1 MYLPEMFRLDDE
13 LALDVVA
20 RARLATVV
28 VSTGSGFEATPIP
41 WMLRRS
47 PDSTLLVGHIS
58 KANPLAR
65 TLSGSVDAIVIV
77 DGPDGYVSPSW
88 YPSKAE
94 SGEVVPTW
102 NYVSVHLH
110 GRLSLVDDAGWL
122 REMVES
128 LTVRYE
134 SERDQ
139 PWSVDDAPADYIDR
153 MLRGIVGVEFLVER
167 VEGKA
172 KLSQNRS
179 EADRAGVIVG
189 LRAEGAEHLLNEMER

>member
-1 MYLPEMFRLDDE
+1 MYLPEMFRLEDE

-20 RARLATVV
+20 RAGLATVV

-153 MLRGIVGVEFLVER
+153 MLRGIVGVEFVVER

-189 LRAEGAEHLLNEMER
+189 LGAEGAEHLLNEMER

>member
-1 MYLPEMFRLDDE
+1 MYLPEMFRLEDE

-153 MLRGIVGVEFLVER
+153 MLRGIVGVEFVVER

>member
-1 MYLPEMFRLDDE
+1 MYVPEVFQLDDE
-13 LALDVVA
+13 VALEVVA
-20 RARLATVV
+20 RAGLATVV
-28 VSTGSGFEATPIP
+28 VSTETGFEATPLP

-47 PDSTLLVGHIS
+47 GDATLLVGHVS

-65 TLSGSVDAIVIV
+65 MLSEPIEAIVIV

-110 GRLSLVDDAGWL
+110 GRLSAVHDAVWL
-122 REMVES
+122 KEMVES
-128 LTVRYE
+128 LTDRYE
-134 SERDQ
+134 MGRDR
-139 PWSVDDAPADYIDR
+139 PWSVGDAPADYLDR
-153 MLRGIVGVEFLVER
+153 MLRGIVGLEFRVDR

-179 EADRAGVIVG
+179 EADRAGVIIG
-189 LRAEGAEHLLNEMER
+189 LRAEGAEALLGEMER

>member
-1 MYLPEMFRLDDE
+1 MYLPEVFRLDDDS
-13 LALDVVA
+13 ALDVVA

-28 VSTGSGFEATPIP
+28 VSTGAGFEATPLP

-47 PDSTLLVGHIS
+47 PESTLLVGHVS

-65 TLSGSVDAIVIV
+65 MLSEPVDAIVLV

-88 YPSKAE
+88 YPSKVE

-110 GRLSLVDDAGWL
+110 GRLSVIHDAEWL

-128 LTVRYE
+128 LTIRYE
-134 SERDQ
+134 SEREQ
-139 PWSVDDAPADYIDR
+139 PWSVDDAPADYLDR
-153 MLRGIVGVEFLVER
+153 MLRGIVGLEFVVER

-179 EADRAGVIVG
+179 EADRAGVIAG
-189 LRAEGAEHLLNEMER
+189 LRTEGADGLLGEMER

>member
-1 MYLPEMFRLDDE
+1 VYLPEVFRLDDE
-13 LALDVVA
+13 VALEVVE
-20 RARLATVV
+20 RAGLATVV
-28 VSTGSGFEATPIP
+28 VSTGTGFEATPIP

-47 PDSTLLVGHIS
+47 GDATLLVGHVS

-65 TLSGSVDAIVIV
+65 MLSEPTEAIVII

-110 GRLSLVDDAGWL
+110 GRLLAVNDAVWL

-134 SERDQ
+134 AGRER
-139 PWSVDDAPADYIDR
+139 PWSVGDAPAEYLDR
-153 MLRGIVGVEFLVER
+153 MLRGIVGLEFRVDR

-179 EADRAGVIVG
+179 EADRAGVTRA
-189 LRAEGAEHLLNEMER
+189 LRVEGAEDLLGEMER

>member
-1 MYLPEMFRLDDE
+1 
-13 LALDVVA
+13 
-20 RARLATVV
+20 
-28 VSTGSGFEATPIP
+28 
-41 WMLRRS
+41 MLS
-47 PDSTLLVGHIS
+47 EP
-58 KANPLAR
+58 
-65 TLSGSVDAIVIV
+65 VDAIVLV

-110 GRLSLVDDAGWL
+110 GRLSAVNDAVWL

-134 SERDQ
+134 AGRER
-139 PWSVDDAPADYIDR
+139 PWSVGDAPAEYLDR
-153 MLRGIVGVEFLVER
+153 MLRGIVGLEFRVDR

-179 EADRAGVIVG
+179 EADRAGVIIG
-189 LRAEGAEHLLNEMER
+189 LRAEGAEALLGEMER

>member
-1 MYLPEMFRLDDE
+1 MYLPEVFRLDDE
-13 LALDVVA
+13 VALEVVA
-20 RARLATVV
+20 RAGLATVV
-28 VSTGSGFEATPIP
+28 VSTGTGFEATPIP

-47 PDSTLLVGHIS
+47 GDATLLVGHVS

-65 TLSGSVDAIVIV
+65 MLSEPTEAIVIV

-110 GRLSLVDDAGWL
+110 GRLSAVHDADWL
-122 REMVES
+122 KEMVES
-128 LTVRYE
+128 LTDRYE
-134 SERDQ
+134 TGRER
-139 PWSVDDAPADYIDR
+139 PWSVGDAPSDYLDR
-153 MLRGIVGVEFLVER
+153 MLRGIVGLEFRVDR

-179 EADRAGVIVG
+179 DADRAGVIVG
-189 LRAEGAEHLLNEMER
+189 LRAEGAEGLLGEMER

>member
-1 MYLPEMFRLDDE
+1 MYVPEVFQLDDE
-13 LALDVVA
+13 VALEVVA
-20 RARLATVV
+20 RAGLATVV
-28 VSTGSGFEATPIP
+28 VSTETGFEATPIP

-47 PDSTLLVGHIS
+47 GAATLLVGHVS

-65 TLSGSVDAIVIV
+65 MLSEPIEAIVIV

-110 GRLSLVDDAGWL
+110 GRLSAVHDAVWL
-122 REMVES
+122 KEMVES
-128 LTVRYE
+128 LTDRYE
-134 SERDQ
+134 MGRDR
-139 PWSVDDAPADYIDR
+139 PWSVGDAPADYLDR
-153 MLRGIVGVEFLVER
+153 MLRGIVGLEFRVDR

-179 EADRAGVIVG
+179 EADRAGVIIG
-189 LRAEGAEHLLNEMER
+189 LRAEGAEALLGEMER

>member
-1 MYLPEMFRLDDE
+1 MYVPEVFQLDDE
-13 LALDVVA
+13 VALDVVA
-20 RARLATVV
+20 RAGLATVV
-28 VSTGSGFEATPIP
+28 VSTETGFEATPLP

-47 PDSTLLVGHIS
+47 GDATLLVGHVS

-65 TLSGSVDAIVIV
+65 MLSEPIEAIVIV

-110 GRLSLVDDAGWL
+110 GRLSAVHDAVWL
-122 REMVES
+122 KEMVES
-128 LTVRYE
+128 LTDRYE
-134 SERDQ
+134 MGRDR
-139 PWSVDDAPADYIDR
+139 PWSVGDAPADYLDR
-153 MLRGIVGVEFLVER
+153 MLRGIVGLEFRVDR

-179 EADRAGVIVG
+179 EADRAGVIIG
-189 LRAEGAEHLLNEMER
+189 LRAEGAEALLGEMER

>member
-1 MYLPEMFRLDDE
+1 
-13 LALDVVA
+13 
-20 RARLATVV
+20 
-28 VSTGSGFEATPIP
+28 
-41 WMLRRS
+41 
-47 PDSTLLVGHIS
+47 
-58 KANPLAR
+58 
-65 TLSGSVDAIVIV
+65 
-77 DGPDGYVSPSW
+77 
-88 YPSKAE
+88 
-94 SGEVVPTW
+94 VVPTW

-153 MLRGIVGVEFLVER
+153 MLRGIVGVEFVVER

>member
-1 MYLPEMFRLDDE
+1 MYLPEMFRLEDE

-20 RARLATVV
+20 RAGFATVV

>member
-1 MYLPEMFRLDDE
+1 MYVPEVFQLDDE
-13 LALDVVA
+13 VALEVVA
-20 RARLATVV
+20 RAGLATVV
-28 VSTGSGFEATPIP
+28 VSTETGFEATPIP

-47 PDSTLLVGHIS
+47 GAATLLVGHVS

-65 TLSGSVDAIVIV
+65 MLSEPIEAIVIV

-110 GRLSLVDDAGWL
+110 GRLSAVHDAVWL
-122 REMVES
+122 KEMVES
-128 LTVRYE
+128 LTDRYE
-134 SERDQ
+134 MGRER
-139 PWSVDDAPADYIDR
+139 PWSVGDAPADYLDR
-153 MLRGIVGVEFLVER
+153 MLRGIVGLEFRVDR

-179 EADRAGVIVG
+179 EADRAGVIIG
-189 LRAEGAEHLLNEMER
+189 LRAEGAEALLGEMER

>member
-1 MYLPEMFRLDDE
+1 
-13 LALDVVA
+13 
-20 RARLATVV
+20 
-28 VSTGSGFEATPIP
+28 
-41 WMLRRS
+41 MLS
-47 PDSTLLVGHIS
+47 EP
-58 KANPLAR
+58 
-65 TLSGSVDAIVIV
+65 VDAIVLV

-88 YPSKAE
+88 YPSKSE

-110 GRLSLVDDAGWL
+110 GRLSVVHDAEWL

-134 SERDQ
+134 SEREQ
-139 PWSVDDAPADYIDR
+139 PWSVDDAPADYLDR
-153 MLRGIVGVEFLVER
+153 MLRGIVGVEFVVER

-179 EADRAGVIVG
+179 EADRAGVIAG
-189 LRAEGAEHLLNEMER
+189 LRAEGADGLLDEMER

>member
-1 MYLPEMFRLDDE
+1 MYLPEMFRLEDE

-20 RARLATVV
+20 RAGLATVV

-153 MLRGIVGVEFLVER
+153 MLRGIVGVEFVVER

>member
-1 MYLPEMFRLDDE
+1 MYLPEMFRLEDE
-13 LALDVVA
+13 LALHVVA
-20 RARLATVV
+20 RAGLATVV

>member
-1 MYLPEMFRLDDE
+1 MYVPEVFQLDDE
-13 LALDVVA
+13 VALEVVA
-20 RARLATVV
+20 RAGLATVV
-28 VSTGSGFEATPIP
+28 VSTETGFEATPIP

-47 PDSTLLVGHIS
+47 GDATLLVGHVS

-65 TLSGSVDAIVIV
+65 MLSEPIEAIVIV

-110 GRLSLVDDAGWL
+110 GRLSAVHDADWL
-122 REMVES
+122 KEMVES
-128 LTVRYE
+128 LTDRYE
-134 SERDQ
+134 TGRER
-139 PWSVDDAPADYIDR
+139 PWSVGDAPADYLDR
-153 MLRGIVGVEFLVER
+153 MLRGIVGLEFRVDR

-179 EADRAGVIVG
+179 DADRAGVIVG
-189 LRAEGAEHLLNEMER
+189 LRAEGAEGLLGEMER

>member
-1 MYLPEMFRLDDE
+1 MYLPEVFRLDDDS
-13 LALDVVA
+13 ALDVVA